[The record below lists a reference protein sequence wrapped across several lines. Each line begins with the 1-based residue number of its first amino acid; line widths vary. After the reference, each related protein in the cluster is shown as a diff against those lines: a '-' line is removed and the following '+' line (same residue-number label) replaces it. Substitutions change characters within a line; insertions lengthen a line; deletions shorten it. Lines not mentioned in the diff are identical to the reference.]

1 MSIAD
6 FVHSAK
12 ILAHTTTSSSSNL
25 SKLTDMN
32 YRAPVVI
39 NDNLDSD
46 VCDLFTD
53 AQWKWFAIESC
64 RQSKSVREL
73 LLEMQPMAEQIN
85 SDSHEVFL
93 FGILPNC
100 GMYGSI
106 DPTGQSHT

>member
-1 MSIAD
+1 
-6 FVHSAK
+6 
-12 ILAHTTTSSSSNL
+12 
-25 SKLTDMN
+25 MN

-73 LLEMQPMAEQIN
+73 LLEMEPRAWQIN

-93 FGILPNC
+93 FGTLPNC
-100 GMYGSI
+100 GLYGSI
-106 DPTGQSHT
+106 CPDGSSHT

>member
-1 MSIAD
+1 
-6 FVHSAK
+6 
-12 ILAHTTTSSSSNL
+12 
-25 SKLTDMN
+25 MN

-39 NDNLDSD
+39 NDDLDSD

-53 AQWKWFAIESC
+53 AQWKWLAIESC

-73 LLEMQPMAEQIN
+73 LLEMKPMAEQIN

>member
-1 MSIAD
+1 
-6 FVHSAK
+6 
-12 ILAHTTTSSSSNL
+12 
-25 SKLTDMN
+25 MN

-39 NDNLDSD
+39 NDSLDSD

-64 RQSKSVREL
+64 RQFKSVREL
-73 LLEMQPMAEQIN
+73 LLEMKPMAEQIN